1 MGLVREMT
9 IESFKIFLWEGL
21 CLTNV
26 IVLPTEFNRN
36 FKYSTSM
43 HVISRRALLF
53 CLRLQNH
60 EDLRFYKIIIFEIG
74 PTQYIYQSKH
84 CLYA

>member
-1 MGLVREMT
+1 MGLVREMA
-9 IESFKIFLWEGL
+9 IESFKSFLWEGL
-21 CLTNV
+21 CHTNV

-36 FKYSTSM
+36 FKYI
-43 HVISRRALLF
+43 HVIGHRALFF